1 MKITATDEWYFLIF
15 YKDDLVYGDKLEIIQ
30 TGSFIDST
38 IQKGIVLQSN
48 HPLLPVIIPHNIV
61 SIPNRQT
68 LFSKLQAKYTLL
80 EIAYLATT
88 LDSFFTKDQL
98 NKSIDKIFFHYRRKG
113 SFFKAFQILK
123 VLSNFSPEFNA
134 AQERLHSQEF
144 SSYVKWYHS
153 SPLSLIYEKDPL
165 FVEHDYFNNR
175 ITPDTYESYV
185 HFLNEQGRSIDLL
198 LLWLDRVAV
207 EHKTDSID
215 LYTNRAL
222 QFISLEDWMA
232 VLSYVNVNPLQLLPK
247 QRRLSIKCLQ
257 RNGMNRLHIIC
268 FASWMTCPHPLRI
281 F

>member
-38 IQKGIVLQSN
+38 IQKGIVLQSD

-134 AQERLHSQEF
+134 AQDVSIRKNSLLM
-144 SSYVKWYHS
+144 SSG
-153 SPLSLIYEKDPL
+153 
-165 FVEHDYFNNR
+165 
-175 ITPDTYESYV
+175 ITLR
-185 HFLNEQGRSIDLL
+185 HF
-198 LLWLDRVAV
+198 
-207 EHKTDSID
+207 
-215 LYTNRAL
+215 
-222 QFISLEDWMA
+222 
-232 VLSYVNVNPLQLLPK
+232 
-247 QRRLSIKCLQ
+247 RLSMKKIHFSL
-257 RNGMNRLHIIC
+257 NMITSIIG
-268 FASWMTCPHPLRI
+268 
-281 F
+281 